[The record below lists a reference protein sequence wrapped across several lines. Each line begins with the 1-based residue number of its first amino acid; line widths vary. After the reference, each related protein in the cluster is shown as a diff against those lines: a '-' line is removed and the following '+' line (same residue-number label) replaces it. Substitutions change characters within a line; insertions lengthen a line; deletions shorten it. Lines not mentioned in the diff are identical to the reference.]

1 MNIDSILTT
10 ITPALIAFAVY
21 IVTKQ
26 FPPSL
31 DNGFLSQA
39 PSWWSRDQDTWD
51 KAYAFL
57 AKKQLQYAIVLLVI
71 CIGCSFIDWE
81 HNLAIGY
88 IMLVVFMILAVFQ
101 QRAYMEKTIK

>member
-31 DNGFLSQA
+31 DNGFLSKA

-57 AKKQLQYAIVLLVI
+57 AKKQLQYAMVLLVI

-81 HNLAIGY
+81 YNLVIGY
-88 IMLVVFMILAVFQ
+88 GMLVIFMILAIFQ
-101 QRAYMEKTIK
+101 QRAYMQEKVK